1 MKSYFIRYLTLTLIA
16 FAYALT
22 ASADDYYYKNISVT
36 VNNPTPARGAV
47 YLTPSSG
54 DNSYSRIAVRHSK
67 AASTVEGC
75 FSTSSAKDFW
85 FAVNCWAFPK
95 KGYVLRC
102 ICTQRAYNA
111 KDYLSEA
118 FVKDEKQLMYSS
130 TLSVDNDTINNCSR
144 QKSDYNQSTFR
155 PAVTRKYYAIFEPAK
170 QSTIRTT
177 RRGELETKIKNSTYG
192 EHVNELVISGPLNDD
207 DLKYLGRLPSL
218 TRVDLSNASFTSI
231 PRVCFYKKRQI
242 VSIIL
247 PRTVTT
253 IGLLAFT
260 NCTGLLPV
268 NIPPSAQCG
277 YNYRKDCTVW
287 DYLQPEKSSD
297 DDDDDDYDDDYDDDD
312 YIY

>member
-1 MKSYFIRYLTLTLIA
+1 MKSYFIRYLTLMLIA
-16 FAYALT
+16 IASTLT
-22 ASADDYYYKNISVT
+22 ASAGEYYYKNISVT
-36 VNNPTPARGAV
+36 VYNPTPARGTV
-47 YLTPSSG
+47 YLTPGSG
-54 DNSYSRIAVRHSK
+54 DNSSSNIAVRHSK
-67 AASTVEGC
+67 GASSVEGC
-75 FSTSSAKDFW
+75 FSTRSAEDFW
-85 FAVNCWAFPK
+85 FTVKCWAFPK

-102 ICTQRAYNA
+102 ICTQEAYDA

-118 FVKDEKQLMYSS
+118 FVEDEKQLMYSS
-130 TLSVDNDTINNCSR
+130 KLKVDNDTINNCSR
-144 QKSDYNQSTFR
+144 KVSKHNQSTFR

-207 DLKYLGRLPSL
+207 DLMYLGGLPSL

-231 PRVCFYKKRQI
+231 PSMCFFGAHQI

-253 IGLLAFT
+253 IGAGAFED
-260 NCTGLLPV
+260 CRGLLPV
-268 NIPPSAQCG
+268 NIPPSAQCESS
-277 YNYRKDCTVW
+277 YRRYCRVW
-287 DYLQPEKSSD
+287 DYIQPEKSSD
-297 DDDDDDYDDDYDDDD
+297 DDDDDDDD